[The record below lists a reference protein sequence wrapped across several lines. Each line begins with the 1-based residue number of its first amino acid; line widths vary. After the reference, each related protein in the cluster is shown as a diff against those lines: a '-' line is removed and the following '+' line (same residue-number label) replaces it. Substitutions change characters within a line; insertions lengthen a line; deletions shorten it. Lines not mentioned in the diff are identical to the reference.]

1 MYKFIVVL
9 LTVFCSQF
17 LASEASVT
25 LDPNDPRWKWM
36 DEQIDQE
43 FKPFERKGI
52 TKKLLDATI
61 KKIPEISFGN
71 ALKRYQIINR
81 QVIGPDGE
89 AKDLLKRII
98 DLYHVPN
105 VDIIVHLQ
113 DIIWEPKTLPG
124 PVLATCKIKN
134 SSEMMIHFPVQS
146 WAEWANNFSKIIPPL
161 SDNFSWE
168 MKSGKVFWRG
178 WCNDGDNYNDPN
190 LWTLRPRGKLCY
202 LSQHHPESIDAAF
215 SGNHP
220 WMLKTEI
227 IDEFYRFFPK
237 KMSTWDDYLSHKY
250 LIDLDGYVA
259 STPGCAWKLL
269 SNSAVFKHASPFTL
283 WYYTAIKP
291 WVHFIPLQH
300 DISDLLEKI
309 EWARSHDAEAHQ
321 IAENGRRF
329 ILENAMPEHLY
340 LYCYKVLVK
349 YASLQRYQPSDTSS
363 TPSSSSKKK
372 SKHKSHK
379 KYR

>member
-1 MYKFIVVL
+1 
-9 LTVFCSQF
+9 
-17 LASEASVT
+17 
-25 LDPNDPRWKWM
+25 M

-52 TKKLLDATI
+52 TEKLLDKI
-61 KKIPEISFGN
+61 INKIPEISFGH

-89 AKDLLKRII
+89 GKDLLKRII
-98 DLYHVPN
+98 DLYRVPN
-105 VDIIVHLQ
+105 VDIIIHSW
-113 DIIWEPKTLPG
+113 DIIWEPKNLPG
-124 PVLATCKIKN
+124 PVLATCKIKDF
-134 SSEMMIHFPVQS
+134 SEMMIHFPVQL
-146 WAEWANNFSKIIPPL
+146 WEEWENNFSKTINDL
-161 SDNFSWE
+161 SEVFPWE
-168 MKSGKVFWRG
+168 MKAEKVFWRG
-178 WCNDGDNYNDPN
+178 WCNDGDNYNDSKS
-190 LWTLRPRGKLCY
+190 WTVRPRGKLCY

-220 WMLKTEI
+220 WVLNE
-227 IDEFYRFFPK
+227 DLEEEFYRLFPQK
-237 KMSTWDDYLSHKY
+237 KATWEEYLAHKY

-269 SNSAVFKHASPFTL
+269 SNSAMFKHESPFTL
-283 WYYTAIKP
+283 WYYTNLKP
-291 WVHFIPLQH
+291 WVHFIPLRY
-300 DISDLLEKI
+300 DLGDLFEKI

-329 ILENAMPEHLY
+329 VLENAMPEHLY

-349 YASLQRYQPSDTSS
+349 YASLQRFQPSDHSS
-363 TPSSSSKKK
+363 VSSSPSKKK

-379 KYR
+379 